1 MDNKKVLVVDD
12 QAGWRKFNSETIFT
26 ILGNNI
32 ILDTASSGEE
42 GLRKYV
48 ESSNDPY
55 DYLLTDMQMESNYYP
70 LMAGEWLIEQVQ
82 SLNYSYK
89 TKIIIISAAP
99 MIKYIAGKYNVD
111 YISKQN
117 ATISI
122 KPYSELIKL

>member
-1 MDNKKVLVVDD
+1 MKKVLVVDD
-12 QAGWRKFNSETIFT
+12 QAGWRKFNSETISI

-42 GLRKYV
+42 GLRKYM

>member
-1 MDNKKVLVVDD
+1 MKKVLVVDD

-42 GLRKYV
+42 GLRKYM